1 MLPFS
6 TEQFFAVFASY
17 NIAIWPVQVLA
28 YLLGASSVWLAVS
41 GGEKHRRPIV
51 LIVML
56 MWLWTGVAYHW
67 IWFSAIN
74 SAAFL
79 FGALFV
85 LQAALFLHYGVVRD
99 RLHFAAQW
107 DLSSVT
113 GLLLIA
119 YAMLLYPII
128 GALTGHTYP
137 AAPMFGVTPCPVTI
151 FTFGMFLL
159 TPRRVPLP
167 LLVVPLLWSA
177 IGGSAAFLLGV
188 AQDWA
193 LLLSGVAAIFILST
207 RKPAIS

>member
-1 MLPFS
+1 M
-6 TEQFFAVFASY
+6 
-17 NIAIWPVQVLA
+17 
-28 YLLGASSVWLAVS
+28 
-41 GGEKHRRPIV
+41 

-74 SAAFL
+74 SAAYL

-119 YAMLLYPII
+119 YAMFLYPII

-159 TPRRVPLP
+159 TPRCVPLP
-167 LLVVPLLWSA
+167 LVVVPLLWSA

-188 AQDWA
+188 VQDWA
-193 LLLSGVAAIFILST
+193 LVLSGGAAIFILST